1 MKRFVT
7 GKTGL
12 LYGNYN
18 YLNTNIMKKLILFF
32 AALFVF
38 GNSFAQTT
46 IPNGGFETWGGNGL
60 FTQEQPNNWTAA
72 LEGTV
77 TIYGSYGLPV
87 HFYFGTK
94 SSDAHSGN
102 YALKLVSQ
110 SIGITGM
117 PSSYQFPGIAQI
129 GNAEGFSIPMST
141 LTNLAGLISNIGNG
155 QLDSIPFSMEDLQS
169 LSSLTELMASGIAF
183 TTTPAHLNLWVKY
196 LPQGNDQMRVIAY
209 TRNGQVPVG
218 YGTYTSEG
226 AMPDYTQIRVSF
238 SNALEACDSLS
249 IIILTG
255 GLSPDPATEL
265 YIDDVT
271 VDFTPDGITETSES
285 AFSVYPTPA
294 DGIVTI
300 TTGNDR
306 PYQYQLFDLTG
317 KSMSECHQAS
327 GINTLDVSH
336 LSSGLYLLR
345 ISQSEG
351 SVTKKIIVR

>member
-1 MKRFVT
+1 MNLFVT
-7 GKTGL
+7 VKTGL
-12 LYGNYN
+12 LYGDYN
-18 YLNTNIMKKLILFF
+18 YLNTNIMKKNILFF

-38 GNSFAQTT
+38 GNTFAQTT

-117 PSSYQFPGIAQI
+117 TSSYQFPGIAQI

-141 LTNLAGLISNIGNG
+141 LTTLAGLISNIGNG

-169 LSSLTELMASGIAF
+169 LSSLTELMAPGIAF
-183 TTTPAHLNLWVKY
+183 TTTPAHLHLWVKY
-196 LPQGNDQMRVIAY
+196 LPQGNDQMRVIAF
-209 TRNGQVPVG
+209 TRNGRVPVG
-218 YGTYTSEG
+218 YGTYTSDV
-226 AMPDYTQIRVSF
+226 AMPDYTPITVSF

-255 GLSPDPATEL
+255 GLNPDPATEL
-265 YIDDVT
+265 YVDDVT
-271 VDFTPDGITETSES
+271 VDFTPDQVGDRL
-285 AFSVYPTPA
+285 ADRFSVYPTPA
-294 DGIVTI
+294 DGTLFVHA
-300 TTGNDR
+300 GDNN
-306 PYQYQLFDLTG
+306 PYQCCLYDLTG
-317 KSMSECHQAS
+317 KAVMEEGQAVGHS
-327 GINTLDVSH
+327 TLNVGN
-336 LSSGLYLLR
+336 LVPGVYLLR
-345 ISQSEG
+345 ITNGDG
-351 SVTKKIIVR
+351 STTKKVVVR

>member
-1 MKRFVT
+1 MKRYAT

-12 LYGNYN
+12 LYGDYN
-18 YLNTNIMKKLILFF
+18 LLNINIMKKNILFF

-38 GNSFAQTT
+38 GNCFAQNT
-46 IPNGGFETWGGNGL
+46 IPNGGFETWGGNSF
-60 FTQEQPNNWTAA
+60 FTQEQPNSWTAA
-72 LEGTV
+72 LDGTI
-77 TIYGSYGLPV
+77 TLYGSYGLPV

-94 SSDAHSGN
+94 STDAHSGN

-110 SIGITGM
+110 NVGITGM
-117 PSSYQFPGIAQI
+117 SSSYQFPGIAQL
-129 GNAEGFSIPMST
+129 GNADGFSIPLST
-141 LTNLAGLISNIGNG
+141 VTNLASLISNLGNG
-155 QLDSIPFSMEDLQS
+155 QLDSIPLTTEDLQS
-169 LSSLTELMASGIAF
+169 LSSLSELMASGIAF

-255 GLSPDPATEL
+255 GLNPDPATEL

-271 VDFTPDGITETSES
+271 VDFTPDGIAETNER

-294 DGIVTI
+294 DGHVTI
-300 TTGNDR
+300 AAGNDR

-317 KSMSECHQAS
+317 KAMSECRQGS
-327 GINTLDVSH
+327 GTNTLDVSH